1 MQALPFQKI
10 HQIEQMLE
18 GIAIENLVL
27 VFSQLDSDRYLLVY
41 NTEDQ
46 PPPIA
51 NPTVQV
57 LRLRDIRDNW
67 VDYASFDGPVAGL
80 SAIDVIL
87 QDVPTHGVNFYS
99 IENIFFKRGEYQ
111 SWSETSYQLARSLL
125 QYLRRLAGAEHQRSW
140 RRGCA
145 KVIQLALPKLLAA
158 QALENLVAVLPVTDL
173 DEYLDPS
180 KRGYRLF
187 YNDPSHA
194 DDVSKLGQVAIDS
207 EAYWVAALEEV
218 NLFDPRWER
227 PRKRFIDLRI
237 VLRQMQRD
245 EILSETCR
253 KLAWRCWCEWQASPT
268 QQQFQNAAYVLAA
281 ETWLTREDT
290 EDLVAFF
297 PHEDFN
303 HFLETGDA
311 LRLYRTPRPRLSVSS
326 SPAGPRHSVK
336 ELLLAGV
343 SAPEY
348 NAPPLSF
355 PVLSPVLERV
365 STKPVLDLGSTLLK
379 AGQMN
384 DLASTFWLLS
394 RDLLE
399 RVYQEWLQISA
410 EPGDITSLAIR
421 AGLIYSLSD
430 PWQWRQGR
438 HSVFLR
444 QCYLHLDRCFENQ
457 ANHPEVDV
465 LGYYYQ
471 ALRLWYGCFTSED
484 YERNLNRMIQVFRNF
499 LEHSQQ
505 HGQQAT
511 LFDQHKTAE
520 NLIGIGESILRPED
534 EKSLSRHDDI
544 VPEWRLEIAEFLRD
558 VADCQMPIHEPSSI
572 FEQFSRIYFE
582 VHESWRQLQQKAYT
596 ERPSVEELDQLL
608 NRLRRWRRVIHAPA
622 HELVVLD
629 RIYSADIDYMNHFK
643 QAMLGTG
650 AIIEVTPRNLS
661 VMLDSQA
668 TIVIDVQNIG
678 SEAAS
683 QFWLELDWSTGLE
696 LVTKPTPMELPSFAP
711 TERRRLDLQIRA
723 KDPQPMFTLSYRYRD
738 RHGQQQNDRK
748 RIILEARRPY
758 GVSLKPKINPFE
770 VGRPVVGFKTQFFGR
785 RDELHKILTRLAKG
799 YTQPLVLRGPR
810 RIGKSSL
817 LRELNLILENREER
831 QAIDISPELQ
841 SQISNIHPVYA
852 NLQSVDRTIPNY
864 FESFLRV
871 ILKDICTGLALERE
885 EIQRQLRAFG
895 DQYPHE
901 GSPRAFMEQLGEV
914 FKRRSRERVVIL
926 IDELDEIF
934 HEDRQE
940 MAVNLRN
947 IIESEKRVSWI
958 TASTRLTKGSVGKYG
973 SPWFNLLETI
983 ELKGM
988 DWESAVQLI
997 TQLSANAGFDWG
1009 IEAAAP
1015 VLELTGLRPYLIQLL
1030 CARVIDYLNQKGQD
1044 KVEISTVRV
1053 VINQMLEDS
1062 DTTNQYLGFIWNEA
1076 TGMGQLILWV
1086 LDSRSPNS
1094 LSQSEL
1100 CSVIKAELQR
1110 HALEMDNKAF
1120 NHKFDE
1126 RMEWLERIAGAISA
1140 NGAGVK
1146 FSIPLIQRWLRQ
1158 IIFQKRDIVEQALE
1172 TLAQELGRI

>member
-1 MQALPFQKI
+1 MQTLPFKKI

-51 NPTVQV
+51 NPAVQV
-57 LRLRDIRDNW
+57 LRLHDIEW
-67 VDYASFDGPVAGL
+67 TDYASFDGPVAGL

-99 IENIFFKRGEYQ
+99 IEQIIRKRGDFKTLA
-111 SWSETSYQLARSLL
+111 ETSYRLACTLL
-125 QYLRRLAGAEHQRSW
+125 QHLKSLTGAEHQRSW
-140 RRGCA
+140 RRGCT
-145 KVIQLALPKLLAA
+145 KVIQLALPALLARHPID
-158 QALENLVAVLPVTDL
+158 NLVAVLPVTDL
-173 DEYLDPS
+173 DEYLDRQ
-180 KRGYRLF
+180 KQGYRLF
-187 YNDPSHA
+187 YNDPSHP
-194 DDVSKLGQVAIDS
+194 DDVSKLRQCAIDPD
-207 EAYWVAALEEV
+207 EHWVAALEEI
-218 NLFDPRWER
+218 NLFDARWGQQN
-227 PRKRFIDLRI
+227 KRFIDLRT
-237 VLRQMQRD
+237 VLRQMQGD
-245 EILSETCR
+245 NVLTETCR
-253 KLAWRCWCEWQASPT
+253 QLARRCRREWEASPG
-268 QQQFQNAAYVLAA
+268 QQQFQDAAYTLAA
-281 ETWLTREDT
+281 EAWLALEDT
-290 EDLVAFF
+290 EELVALF
-297 PHEDFN
+297 PHKDFN
-303 HFLETGDA
+303 RFLETGDA
-311 LRLYRTPRPRLSVSS
+311 LRVYRTPRPKLSVPP
-326 SPAGPRHSVK
+326 SPVGLRYSVK
-336 ELLLAGV
+336 ELLLGRVA
-343 SAPEY
+343 ATEY
-348 NAPPLSF
+348 NTSPLSF
-355 PVLSPVLERV
+355 PVLAPVLKRV
-365 STKPVLDLGSTLLK
+365 NTKHVLDLGSTLSK
-379 AGQMN
+379 ANQMN

-399 RVYQEWLQISA
+399 RVYQEWMQINA
-410 EPGDITSLAIR
+410 EPADITSLAIR

-444 QCYLHLDRCFENQ
+444 QCYLHLDKCFENQ
-457 ANHPEVDV
+457 IKHPETETLSD
-465 LGYYYQ
+465 YYR
-471 ALRLWYGCFTSED
+471 ALQQWYGCFTSED
-484 YERNLNRMIQVFRNF
+484 YERNLNRMIQAFRNF
-499 LEHSQQ
+499 LENSQQ
-505 HGQQAT
+505 QGHQAA
-511 LFDQHKTAE
+511 LSERYKTAE
-520 NLIGIGESILRPED
+520 SLIGIGKSILQPED
-534 EKSLSRHDDI
+534 EKSLSRRDDT
-544 VPEWRLEIAEFLRD
+544 VPEWRLEIAEFLREVVD
-558 VADCQMPIHEPSSI
+558 HATEIHEPSSI

-582 VHESWRQLQQKAYT
+582 VHEKWRQLQQKTYT
-596 ERPSVEELDQLL
+596 ERPSVEELDELL
-608 NRLRRWRRVIHAPA
+608 NRLRRWRRVIHASA
-622 HELVVLD
+622 HERVVLN
-629 RIYSADIDYMNHFK
+629 RIYSTDIDYINHFK

-661 VMLDSQA
+661 VTLDSQA

-683 QFWLELDWSTGLE
+683 QFGLELDWSSGLE
-696 LVTKPTPMELPSFAP
+696 LISKPAPLELPVFAP

-723 KDPQPMFTLSYRYRD
+723 NDPQPMLNLSYRYRD
-738 RHGQQQNDRK
+738 RHGQQQTGHN

-770 VGRPVVGFKTQFFGR
+770 VGRPVFGFKTQFFGR

-799 YTQPLVLRGPR
+799 FTQPLVLRGPR

-817 LRELNLILENREER
+817 LRELDLILKNREER
-831 QAIDISPELQ
+831 QAIGISPELQ

-864 FESFLRV
+864 FEGFLRV
-871 ILKDICTGLALERE
+871 VLKDICKELALESE
-885 EIQRQLRAFG
+885 ETQRLAQAFS
-895 DQYPHE
+895 DQYPYE

-914 FKRRSRERVVIL
+914 FKLRSRERVVIL

-934 HEDRQE
+934 HEERQE

-988 DWESAVQLI
+988 DWESAAQLI

-1009 IEAAAP
+1009 VEAAAP
-1015 VLELTGLRPYLIQLL
+1015 VLESTGLRPYLIQLL

-1086 LDSRSPNS
+1086 LDSRGPNPRN
-1094 LSQSEL
+1094 QSEISL
-1100 CSVIKAELQR
+1100 AIKSELQR
-1110 HALEMDNKAF
+1110 HTMELDNNIF
-1120 NHKFDE
+1120 NSKFDE
-1126 RMEWLERIAGAISA
+1126 SIEWLERIAGAINA

-1146 FSIPLIQRWLRQ
+1146 FSIPLIQNWLHQ
-1158 IIFQKRDIVEQALE
+1158 IIFQKRDIIDQAVEI
-1172 TLAQELGRI
+1172 LAQQLRR